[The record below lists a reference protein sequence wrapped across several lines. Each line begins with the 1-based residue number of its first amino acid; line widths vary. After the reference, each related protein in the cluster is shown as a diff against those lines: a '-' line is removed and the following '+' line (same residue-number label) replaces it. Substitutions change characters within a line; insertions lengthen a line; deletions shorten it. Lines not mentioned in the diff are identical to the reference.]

1 MIVLLLLTKRIYK
14 SMKSKKYAAI
24 DIGSNAMRLLINNII
39 DIDGKRIYK
48 KADIIRIPIRLGTEA
63 FIEKEISEKTIY
75 RFLSAMKAFN
85 FLMEAHGVAKYR
97 ACATS
102 ALREAKNNH
111 KIVSLVKKETNIDIE
126 IISGKEEAE
135 IIYSTHIEKLITSNS
150 SFLYVDVG
158 GGSVEITL
166 FENGHTEK
174 SKSFDIGTLRILNN
188 LVTATLWN
196 EVESWVRNACNNK
209 VVHIIGSGGNINKVF
224 KISRKA
230 SIEPLSFE
238 YLENYLEGLRNM
250 TYEDRV
256 TKLNLNLDR
265 ADVIIPALTIFTSIM
280 KWSNA
285 SQIYVPKI
293 GLADG
298 IIKLMK

>member
-1 MIVLLLLTKRIYK
+1 
-14 SMKSKKYAAI
+14 MKSKKYAAI

-39 DIDGKRIYK
+39 DISGERIYK

-63 FIEKEISEKTIY
+63 FIDKEISEKTIK
-75 RFLSAMKAFN
+75 RFVSAMKAFS
-85 FLMEAHGVAKYR
+85 FLMEAHGVSKYR

-111 KIVSLVKKETNIDIE
+111 QIVSLVKKETDINIE

-150 SFLYVDVG
+150 TFLYVDVG
-158 GGSVEITL
+158 GGSVELTL
-166 FENGHTEK
+166 FENGNAQK
-174 SKSFDIGTLRILNN
+174 SKSFDIGTLRILND
-188 LVTATLWN
+188 LVAEDLWA
-196 EVESWVRNACNNK
+196 EVKNWVKTSCKNK
-209 VVHIIGSGGNINKVF
+209 QVYIIGSGGNINKVF
-224 KISRKA
+224 KMSRKA
-230 SIEPLSFE
+230 SAEPLSFE

-265 ADVIIPALTIFTSIM
+265 ADVIIPALTIFTSVM
-280 KWSNA
+280 KWSDA
-285 SQIYVPKI
+285 TQIYVPKI